1 MKLNLFY
8 AALLSPALLYL
19 SACGNDASDSSGA
32 NRTPPQAE
40 DGHDDHEDGS
50 DEEHESHD
58 EADGDDHEGHE
69 EGGGHTEHEGEG
81 GDHVELTAEEAEA
94 AGIRTG
100 RAQTGAVSG
109 QLELPAEIRFDADR
123 VARVSPQVEGTVAQ
137 LYAGEGDIVKAGATL
152 ARLTSRELAGLKA
165 DYLNALSAERL
176 AQAEL
181 EREENLW
188 EQKITAEADLQSA
201 RAAFAAANAGREAAE
216 NRLHA
221 IGIGHGTLDK
231 LNEAADGSLAQAYV
245 TAPLAGEV
253 IQRSVS
259 LGETVSAGGAPIFV
273 IIDDSVVWADIAV
286 YKEDLGKVSEGQTV
300 TFQQEG
306 GRVLAEG
313 TISNVLPVINEAS
326 RTATA
331 RVIVDNAEHRL
342 KPGQFVTARIDTG
355 EGRPVVRVP
364 SDAIVSVEDRMSVFV
379 PTDDGFE
386 PREVRTG
393 ESAGSYTEIISGLE
407 ADEAF
412 VAEGAFTLKAQLE
425 KDAFGD
431 GHAH

>member
-50 DEEHESHD
+50 DDYLNALSAERLAQAELEREENLWEQKI
-58 EADGDDHEGHE
+58 
-69 EGGGHTEHEGEG
+69 
-81 GDHVELTAEEAEA
+81 TAEEAEA

-152 ARLTSRELAGLKA
+152 ARLTSREL

-300 TFQQEG
+300 TFQQED

>member
-19 SACGNDASDSSGA
+19 SACGSDASDSSGA

-165 DYLNALSAERL
+165 DYLNALSASRKPSLSVRKTSGSRKSPPRPICSRRVRHSPQPMPAGKLLKTGFMRSALVMAHWTSLMRL
-176 AQAEL
+176 
-181 EREENLW
+181 RM
-188 EQKITAEADLQSA
+188 
-201 RAAFAAANAGREAAE
+201 G
-216 NRLHA
+216 RLH
-221 IGIGHGTLDK
+221 
-231 LNEAADGSLAQAYV
+231 
-245 TAPLAGEV
+245 
-253 IQRSVS
+253 
-259 LGETVSAGGAPIFV
+259 
-273 IIDDSVVWADIAV
+273 
-286 YKEDLGKVSEGQTV
+286 
-300 TFQQEG
+300 
-306 GRVLAEG
+306 
-313 TISNVLPVINEAS
+313 
-326 RTATA
+326 
-331 RVIVDNAEHRL
+331 
-342 KPGQFVTARIDTG
+342 KP
-355 EGRPVVRVP
+355 
-364 SDAIVSVEDRMSVFV
+364 M
-379 PTDDGFE
+379 
-386 PREVRTG
+386 
-393 ESAGSYTEIISGLE
+393 
-407 ADEAF
+407 
-412 VAEGAFTLKAQLE
+412 
-425 KDAFGD
+425 
-431 GHAH
+431 